1 MKQRERARL
10 LKQCLSRRV
19 QDYDTEEELFSAVR
33 ERLRRA
39 RAKQAKLTNDEEAL
53 LNGVTNSGQF
63 TLAKVVSMYAGV
75 KRLRGT
81 DQVNR

>member
-10 LKQCLSRRV
+10 LKQRLSRRV
-19 QDYDTEEELFSAVR
+19 QDYDTEEELFAAVR

-53 LNGVTNSGQF
+53 LNGITSSRQF
-63 TLAKVVSMYAGV
+63 TLANVVSMYAGV

-81 DQVNR
+81 D